1 MKKIKT
7 AFIYKPSNPYMSK
20 TAWATTYYHFFMNA
34 LNRHADLDMA
44 YFPAEKKFDVSKL
57 RDKFDII
64 LLWENHPWGSP
75 DELSGIQN
83 LDIPVICRINDAH
96 DAKIKGKIDY
106 HEKYKIDHY
115 FGYLPER
122 FFYKY
127 YPKNFKYK
135 VIFYGV
141 EPKLYENLTP
151 YSKRIKKKIL
161 CSGAAAT
168 TKFSSRLRDIIRG
181 NIWRLPA
188 SFAGA
193 REQSLWT
200 HYKLRTK
207 CIELPYVDY
216 TSTLQHEYINDK
228 YPLLLMKYSAS
239 IAADTV
245 APVVKY
251 WENPAAGC
259 LTFMEVTEKNQAAI
273 LGFEDGKNAIFI
285 NEKNY
290 EKKFSDYI
298 SDPNNS
304 KWSEIAENGRKYTMN
319 NLTNDIAANSL
330 VNLFKEYTIN

>member
-96 DAKIKGKIDY
+96 DAKIKGKIGY

-122 FFYKY
+122 FFHKY

-161 CSGAAAT
+161 CSGAAAS

-181 NIWRLPA
+181 DR
-188 SFAGA
+188 
-193 REQSLWT
+193 SLWK

-216 TSTLQHEYINDK
+216 TSTLQHEFINDK
-228 YPLLLMKYSAS
+228 YPLLLMKYCTS
-239 IAADTV
+239 IV
-245 APVVKY
+245 AHSLYPVIKY
-251 WENPAAGC
+251 WESTAAGC
-259 LTFMEVTEKNQAAI
+259 LTFMEVTEKNQAKI
-273 LGFEDGKNAIFI
+273 LGFEDGKNAVFI

-298 SDPNNS
+298 SDPNNP
-304 KWSEIAENGRKYTMN
+304 KWSEIAENGRDYTMN
-319 NLTNDIAANSL
+319 NLTNDVAADSL
-330 VNLFKEYTIN
+330 AELFKEYIK

>member
-83 LDIPVICRINDAH
+83 LDIPVICRINDPQ
-96 DAKIKGKIDY
+96 DTTKGKIDY

-161 CSGAAAT
+161 CSGAAAN

-181 NIWRLPA
+181 ER
-188 SFAGA
+188 
-193 REQSLWT
+193 SLWK

-207 CIELPYVDY
+207 CIELPYVNY

-259 LTFMEVTEKNQAAI
+259 LTFMEVTERNQASI
-273 LGFEDGKNAIFI
+273 LGFEDGKNAVFI

-298 SDPNNS
+298 SDPNNP
-304 KWSEIAENGRKYTMN
+304 KWSEIAENGRDYTMN
-319 NLTNDIAANSL
+319 NLTNDVAADSL
-330 VNLFKEYTIN
+330 AELFKEYIK

>member
-83 LDIPVICRINDAH
+83 LDIPVICRINDAQ

-122 FFYKY
+122 FFHKY

-141 EPKLYENLTP
+141 ESKLYENLTP

-161 CSGAAAT
+161 CSGAAAS

-181 NIWRLPA
+181 DR
-188 SFAGA
+188 
-193 REQSLWT
+193 SLWK

-207 CIELPYVDY
+207 CIELSYVDY
-216 TSTLQHEYINDK
+216 TSTLQHEFINDK
-228 YPLLLMKYSAS
+228 YPLLLMKYCTS
-239 IAADTV
+239 IAAHSLY
-245 APVVKY
+245 PVIKY
-251 WENPAAGC
+251 WESTAAGC
-259 LTFMEVTEKNQAAI
+259 LTFMEVTEKNQANI
-273 LGFEDGKNAIFI
+273 LGFNDGKNAIFI

-290 EKKFSDYI
+290 EKKLSDYI
-298 SDPNNS
+298 SDPNNA
-304 KWSEIAENGRKYTMN
+304 KWSEIAENGRYYTMN
-319 NLTNDIAANSL
+319 NLTNDVASNSL
-330 VNLFKEYTIN
+330 VEIFREYIK

>member
-83 LDIPVICRINDAH
+83 LDIPVICRINDPQ
-96 DAKIKGKIDY
+96 DTTKGKIDY

-122 FFYKY
+122 FFHKY

-141 EPKLYENLTP
+141 ESKLYENLTP

-161 CSGAAAT
+161 CSGAAAS

-181 NIWRLPA
+181 ER
-188 SFAGA
+188 
-193 REQSLWT
+193 SLWK

-207 CIELPYVDY
+207 CIELPYVNY

-228 YPLLLMKYSAS
+228 YPLLLMKYCTS
-239 IAADTV
+239 IAAHSLY
-245 APVVKY
+245 PVIKY
-251 WENPAAGC
+251 WESTAAGC
-259 LTFMEVTEKNQAAI
+259 LTFMEVTEKNQANI

-290 EKKFSDYI
+290 EKKLSDYI
-298 SDPNNS
+298 SDPNNA
-304 KWSEIAENGRKYTMN
+304 KWSEIAENGRYYTMN
-319 NLTNDIAANSL
+319 NLTNDVASNSL
-330 VNLFKEYTIN
+330 VEIFKEYVK

>member
-83 LDIPVICRINDAH
+83 LDIPVICRINDAQ

-122 FFYKY
+122 FFHKY

-141 EPKLYENLTP
+141 ESKLYENLTP

-161 CSGAAAT
+161 CSGAAAS

-181 NIWRLPA
+181 DR
-188 SFAGA
+188 
-193 REQSLWT
+193 SLWK

-228 YPLLLMKYSAS
+228 YPLLLMKYCTS
-239 IAADTV
+239 IAACSSF
-245 APVVKY
+245 PVIKY
-251 WENPAAGC
+251 WESTAAGC
-259 LTFMEVTEKNQAAI
+259 LTFMEVTEKNQANI
-273 LGFEDGKNAIFI
+273 LGFNDGKNAIFI

-290 EKKFSDYI
+290 EKKLSDYI
-298 SDPNNS
+298 SDPNNA
-304 KWSEIAENGRKYTMN
+304 KWSEIAENGRYYTMN
-319 NLTNDIAANSL
+319 NLTNDVASNSL
-330 VNLFKEYTIN
+330 VEIFREYIK

>member
-83 LDIPVICRINDAH
+83 LDIPVICRINDPQ
-96 DAKIKGKIDY
+96 DTTKGKIDY

-122 FFYKY
+122 FFHKY

-161 CSGAAAT
+161 CSGAAAS
-168 TKFSSRLRDIIRG
+168 TKFSSRLRYIIRG
-181 NIWRLPA
+181 
-188 SFAGA
+188 
-193 REQSLWT
+193 EQSQWK

-216 TSTLQHEYINDK
+216 TSTLQHEFINDK
-228 YPLLLMKYSAS
+228 YPLLLMKYCTS
-239 IAADTV
+239 IAACSSY
-245 APVVKY
+245 PVIKY
-251 WENPAAGC
+251 WESTAAGC
-259 LTFMEVTEKNQAAI
+259 LTFMEVTEKNQANI

-290 EKKFSDYI
+290 EKKLSEFI
-298 SDPNNS
+298 SDPKNT

-319 NLTNDIAANSL
+319 NLTNDNAANSL

>member
-161 CSGAAAT
+161 CSGAAAS
-168 TKFSSRLRDIIRG
+168 TKFSSRLSDIIRG
-181 NIWRLPA
+181 
-188 SFAGA
+188 
-193 REQSLWT
+193 EQSLWK

-216 TSTLQHEYINDK
+216 TSTLQHEFINDK
-228 YPLLLMKYSAS
+228 YPLLLMKYCTS
-239 IAADTV
+239 IAAHSLY
-245 APVVKY
+245 PVIKY
-251 WENPAAGC
+251 WESTAAGC
-259 LTFMEVTEKNQAAI
+259 LTFMEATEKNQANI

-290 EKKFSDYI
+290 EKKLSDYI
-298 SDPNNS
+298 SDPNNA
-304 KWSEIAENGRKYTMN
+304 KWSEIAENGHHYTMA
-319 NLTNDIAANSL
+319 NLTNDIASNSL
-330 VNLFKEYTIN
+330 VEIFKEYVK

>member
-96 DAKIKGKIDY
+96 DAKIKGKIGY

-122 FFYKY
+122 FFHKY

-135 VIFYGV
+135 VILYGV

-161 CSGAAAT
+161 CSGAAAS

-181 NIWRLPA
+181 DR
-188 SFAGA
+188 
-193 REQSLWT
+193 SLWK

-207 CIELPYVDY
+207 CIELSYVDY
-216 TSTLQHEYINDK
+216 TSTLQHEFINDK
-228 YPLLLMKYSAS
+228 YPLLLMKYCTS
-239 IAADTV
+239 IAAHSLY
-245 APVVKY
+245 PVIKY
-251 WENPAAGC
+251 WESTAAGC
-259 LTFMEVTEKNQAAI
+259 LTFMEVTEKNQANI

-285 NEKNY
+285 NERNY
-290 EKKFSDYI
+290 EKKLSDYI
-298 SDPNNS
+298 SDPNNA
-304 KWSEIAENGRKYTMN
+304 KWSEIAENGRYYTMN
-319 NLTNDIAANSL
+319 YLTNDVASNSL
-330 VNLFKEYTIN
+330 VEIFKEYVK

>member
-96 DAKIKGKIDY
+96 DAKIKGKIGY

-122 FFYKY
+122 FFHKY

-161 CSGAAAT
+161 CSGAAAS
-168 TKFSSRLRDIIRG
+168 TKLSSRLRDIIRG
-181 NIWRLPA
+181 DR
-188 SFAGA
+188 
-193 REQSLWT
+193 SLWK

-228 YPLLLMKYSAS
+228 YPLLLMKYCTS
-239 IAADTV
+239 IAACSSF
-245 APVVKY
+245 PVIKY
-251 WENPAAGC
+251 WESTAAGC
-259 LTFMEVTEKNQAAI
+259 LTFMEVTEKNQANI
-273 LGFEDGKNAIFI
+273 LGFNDGKNAIFI

-290 EKKFSDYI
+290 EKKLSDYI
-298 SDPNNS
+298 SDPNNA
-304 KWSEIAENGRKYTMN
+304 KWSEIAENGRYYTMN
-319 NLTNDIAANSL
+319 YLTNDVASNSL
-330 VNLFKEYTIN
+330 VEIFKEYVK

>member
-161 CSGAAAT
+161 CSGAAAN

-181 NIWRLPA
+181 ER
-188 SFAGA
+188 
-193 REQSLWT
+193 SLWK

-216 TSTLQHEYINDK
+216 TSTLQHEFINDK
-228 YPLLLMKYSAS
+228 YPLLLMKYCTSISAHS
-239 IAADTV
+239 LY
-245 APVVKY
+245 PVIKY
-251 WENPAAGC
+251 WESTAAGC
-259 LTFMEVTEKNQAAI
+259 LTFMEVTEKNQANI

-290 EKKFSDYI
+290 EKKLLDYI
-298 SDPNNS
+298 SDPNNA
-304 KWSEIAENGRKYTMN
+304 KWSEIAENGHHYTMA
-319 NLTNDIAANSL
+319 NLTNDVASNSL
-330 VNLFKEYTIN
+330 VEIFKEYVK

>member
-135 VIFYGV
+135 MIFYGV

-161 CSGAAAT
+161 CSGAAAN

-181 NIWRLPA
+181 ER
-188 SFAGA
+188 
-193 REQSLWT
+193 SLWK

-207 CIELPYVDY
+207 CIKLPYVNY

-228 YPLLLMKYSAS
+228 YPLLLMKYCTS
-239 IAADTV
+239 IAAHSLY
-245 APVVKY
+245 PVIKY
-251 WENPAAGC
+251 WESTAAGC
-259 LTFMEVTEKNQAAI
+259 LTFMEATEKNQANI

-290 EKKFSDYI
+290 EKKLSDYI
-298 SDPNNS
+298 SDPNNA
-304 KWSEIAENGRKYTMN
+304 KWSEIAENGRYYTMN
-319 NLTNDIAANSL
+319 YLTNDVASNSL
-330 VNLFKEYTIN
+330 VEIFKEYVK

>member
-161 CSGAAAT
+161 CSGAAAS
-168 TKFSSRLRDIIRG
+168 TKFSSRLSDIIRG
-181 NIWRLPA
+181 
-188 SFAGA
+188 
-193 REQSLWT
+193 EQSLWK

-207 CIELPYVDY
+207 CTELPYVDY
-216 TSTLQHEYINDK
+216 TSTLQHEFINDK
-228 YPLLLMKYSAS
+228 YPLLLMKYCTS
-239 IAADTV
+239 IAAHSLY
-245 APVVKY
+245 PVIKY
-251 WENPAAGC
+251 WESTAAGC
-259 LTFMEVTEKNQAAI
+259 LTFMEATEKNQANI

-290 EKKFSDYI
+290 EKKLSDYI
-298 SDPNNS
+298 SDPNNA
-304 KWSEIAENGRKYTMN
+304 KWSEIAENGRYYTMN
-319 NLTNDIAANSL
+319 YLTNDVASNSL
-330 VNLFKEYTIN
+330 VEIFKEYVK

>member
-83 LDIPVICRINDAH
+83 LDIPVICRINDAQ
-96 DAKIKGKIDY
+96 DAKSKGKIGY

-122 FFYKY
+122 FFHKY

-141 EPKLYENLTP
+141 ESKLYENLTP

-161 CSGAAAT
+161 CSGAAAS

-181 NIWRLPA
+181 DR
-188 SFAGA
+188 
-193 REQSLWT
+193 SLWK

-228 YPLLLMKYSAS
+228 YPLLLMKYCTS
-239 IAADTV
+239 IAACSSF
-245 APVVKY
+245 PVIKY
-251 WENPAAGC
+251 WESTAAGC
-259 LTFMEVTEKNQAAI
+259 LTFMEVTEKNQANI
-273 LGFEDGKNAIFI
+273 LGFNDGKNAIFI

-290 EKKFSDYI
+290 EKKLSDYI
-298 SDPNNS
+298 SDPNNA
-304 KWSEIAENGRKYTMN
+304 KWSEIAENGRYYTMN
-319 NLTNDIAANSL
+319 NLTNDVASNSL
-330 VNLFKEYTIN
+330 VEIFREYIK

>member
-96 DAKIKGKIDY
+96 DAKIKGKIGY

-122 FFYKY
+122 FFHKY

-135 VIFYGV
+135 VILYGV

-161 CSGAAAT
+161 CSGAAAS
-168 TKFSSRLRDIIRG
+168 TKFSSRLSDIIRG
-181 NIWRLPA
+181 
-188 SFAGA
+188 
-193 REQSLWT
+193 EQSLWK

-228 YPLLLMKYSAS
+228 YPLLLMKYCTS
-239 IAADTV
+239 IAACSSF
-245 APVVKY
+245 PVIKY
-251 WENPAAGC
+251 WESTAAGC
-259 LTFMEVTEKNQAAI
+259 LTFMEVTEKNQANI
-273 LGFEDGKNAIFI
+273 LGFNDGKNAIFI

-290 EKKFSDYI
+290 EKKLSDYI
-298 SDPNNS
+298 SDPNNA
-304 KWSEIAENGRKYTMN
+304 KWSEIAENGRYYTMN
-319 NLTNDIAANSL
+319 NLTNDVASNSL
-330 VNLFKEYTIN
+330 VEIFREYIK

>member
-96 DAKIKGKIDY
+96 DAKIKGKIGY

-122 FFYKY
+122 FFHKY

-135 VIFYGV
+135 VILYGV

-161 CSGAAAT
+161 CSGAAAS

-181 NIWRLPA
+181 DR
-188 SFAGA
+188 
-193 REQSLWT
+193 SLWK

-207 CIELPYVDY
+207 CIELSYVDY
-216 TSTLQHEYINDK
+216 TSTLQHEFINDK
-228 YPLLLMKYSAS
+228 YPLLLMKYCTS
-239 IAADTV
+239 IAAHSLY
-245 APVVKY
+245 PVIKY
-251 WENPAAGC
+251 WESTAAGC
-259 LTFMEVTEKNQAAI
+259 LTFMEVTEKNQANI

-290 EKKFSDYI
+290 EKKLSDYI
-298 SDPNNS
+298 SDPNNA
-304 KWSEIAENGRKYTMN
+304 KWSEIAENGRYYTMN
-319 NLTNDIAANSL
+319 YLTNDVASNSL
-330 VNLFKEYTIN
+330 VEIFKEYVK

>member
-83 LDIPVICRINDAH
+83 LDIPVICRINDPQ
-96 DAKIKGKIDY
+96 DTTKGKIDY

-161 CSGAAAT
+161 CSGAAAS
-168 TKFSSRLRDIIRG
+168 TKFSSRLRYIIRG
-181 NIWRLPA
+181 
-188 SFAGA
+188 
-193 REQSLWT
+193 EQSQWK

-228 YPLLLMKYSAS
+228 YPLLLMKYCTS
-239 IAADTV
+239 IAACSSF
-245 APVVKY
+245 PVIKY
-251 WENPAAGC
+251 WESTAAGC
-259 LTFMEVTEKNQAAI
+259 LTFMEVTEKNQANI
-273 LGFEDGKNAIFI
+273 LGFNDGKNAIFI

-290 EKKFSDYI
+290 EKKLSDYI
-298 SDPNNS
+298 SDPNNA
-304 KWSEIAENGRKYTMN
+304 KWSEIAENGRYYTMN
-319 NLTNDIAANSL
+319 NLTNDVASNSL
-330 VNLFKEYTIN
+330 VEIFREYIK

>member
-83 LDIPVICRINDAH
+83 LDIPVICRINDPQ
-96 DAKIKGKIDY
+96 DTTKGKIDY

-151 YSKRIKKKIL
+151 FSKRIKNKIL
-161 CSGAAAT
+161 CSGAVAT

-181 NIWRLPA
+181 ER
-188 SFAGA
+188 
-193 REQSLWT
+193 SLWK

-216 TSTLQHEYINDK
+216 TSTLQHEFINDK
-228 YPLLLMKYSAS
+228 YPLLLMKYCTS
-239 IAADTV
+239 IAAHSLY
-245 APVVKY
+245 PVIKY
-251 WENPAAGC
+251 WESTAAGC
-259 LTFMEVTEKNQAAI
+259 LTFMEVTEKNQANI

-290 EKKFSDYI
+290 EKKLSDYI
-298 SDPNNS
+298 SDPNNA
-304 KWSEIAENGRKYTMN
+304 KWSEIAENGRYYTMN
-319 NLTNDIAANSL
+319 YLTNDVASNSL
-330 VNLFKEYTIN
+330 VEIFKEYVK

>member
-96 DAKIKGKIDY
+96 DAKIKGKIGY

-122 FFYKY
+122 FFHKY

-161 CSGAAAT
+161 CSGAAAS
-168 TKFSSRLRDIIRG
+168 TKFSSRLRYIIRG
-181 NIWRLPA
+181 
-188 SFAGA
+188 
-193 REQSLWT
+193 EQSQWK

-228 YPLLLMKYSAS
+228 YPLLLMKYCTS
-239 IAADTV
+239 IAACSSF
-245 APVVKY
+245 PVIKY
-251 WENPAAGC
+251 WESTAAGC
-259 LTFMEVTEKNQAAI
+259 LTFMEVTEKNQANI

-285 NEKNY
+285 NERNY
-290 EKKFSDYI
+290 EKKLSEYI
-298 SDPNNS
+298 SDPNNA
-304 KWSEIAENGRKYTMN
+304 KWSEIAENGHHYTMA
-319 NLTNDIAANSL
+319 NLTNDVASNSL
-330 VNLFKEYTIN
+330 VEIFREYIK

>member
-96 DAKIKGKIDY
+96 DAKIKGKIGY

-122 FFYKY
+122 FFHKY

-141 EPKLYENLTP
+141 ESKLYENLTP

-161 CSGAAAT
+161 CSGAAAS

-181 NIWRLPA
+181 DR
-188 SFAGA
+188 
-193 REQSLWT
+193 SLWK

-207 CIELPYVDY
+207 CIELSYVDY
-216 TSTLQHEYINDK
+216 TSTLQHEFINDK
-228 YPLLLMKYSAS
+228 YPLLLMKYCTS
-239 IAADTV
+239 IAAHSLY
-245 APVVKY
+245 PVIKY
-251 WENPAAGC
+251 WESTAAGC
-259 LTFMEVTEKNQAAI
+259 LTFMEVTEKNQANI

-285 NEKNY
+285 NERNY
-290 EKKFSDYI
+290 EKKLSDYI
-298 SDPNNS
+298 SDPNNA
-304 KWSEIAENGRKYTMN
+304 KWSEIAENGHHYTMA
-319 NLTNDIAANSL
+319 NLTNDVASNSL
-330 VNLFKEYTIN
+330 VEIFKEYIK

>member
-161 CSGAAAT
+161 CSGAAAS
-168 TKFSSRLRDIIRG
+168 TKFSSRLSDIIRG
-181 NIWRLPA
+181 
-188 SFAGA
+188 
-193 REQSLWT
+193 EQSLWK

-216 TSTLQHEYINDK
+216 TSTLQHEFINDK
-228 YPLLLMKYSAS
+228 YPLLLMKYCTS
-239 IAADTV
+239 IAAHSLY
-245 APVVKY
+245 PVIKY
-251 WENPAAGC
+251 WESTAAGC
-259 LTFMEVTEKNQAAI
+259 LTFMEVTEKNQANI

-290 EKKFSDYI
+290 EKKLLDYI
-298 SDPNNS
+298 SDPNNA
-304 KWSEIAENGRKYTMN
+304 KWSEIAENGHHYTMA
-319 NLTNDIAANSL
+319 NLTNDVASNSL
-330 VNLFKEYTIN
+330 VEIFKEYVK

>member
-96 DAKIKGKIDY
+96 DAKIKGKIGY

-122 FFYKY
+122 FFHKY

-161 CSGAAAT
+161 CSGAVAS

-181 NIWRLPA
+181 DR
-188 SFAGA
+188 
-193 REQSLWT
+193 SLWK

-207 CIELPYVDY
+207 CIELSYVDY
-216 TSTLQHEYINDK
+216 TSTLQHEFINDK
-228 YPLLLMKYSAS
+228 YPLLLMKYCTS
-239 IAADTV
+239 IAAHSLY
-245 APVVKY
+245 PVIKY
-251 WENPAAGC
+251 WESTAAGC
-259 LTFMEVTEKNQAAI
+259 LTFMEVTEKNQANI

-285 NEKNY
+285 NERNY
-290 EKKFSDYI
+290 EKKLSDYI
-298 SDPNNS
+298 SDPNNA
-304 KWSEIAENGRKYTMN
+304 KWSEFAENGHHYTMA
-319 NLTNDIAANSL
+319 NLTNDVASNSL
-330 VNLFKEYTIN
+330 VEIFKEYVK

>member
-96 DAKIKGKIDY
+96 DAKIKGKIGY

-122 FFYKY
+122 FFHKY

-141 EPKLYENLTP
+141 ESKLYENLTP

-161 CSGAAAT
+161 CSGAAAS

-181 NIWRLPA
+181 DR
-188 SFAGA
+188 
-193 REQSLWT
+193 SLWK

-207 CIELPYVDY
+207 CIELSYVDY
-216 TSTLQHEYINDK
+216 TSTLQHEFINDK
-228 YPLLLMKYSAS
+228 YPLLLMKYCTS
-239 IAADTV
+239 IAAHSLY
-245 APVVKY
+245 PVIKY
-251 WENPAAGC
+251 WESTAAGC
-259 LTFMEVTEKNQAAI
+259 LTFMEVTEKNQAKI

-290 EKKFSDYI
+290 EKKLSDYI
-298 SDPNNS
+298 SDPNNA
-304 KWSEIAENGRKYTMN
+304 KWSEIAENGRYYTMN
-319 NLTNDIAANSL
+319 NLTNDVASNSL
-330 VNLFKEYTIN
+330 VEIFKEYVK

>member
-83 LDIPVICRINDAH
+83 IDIPVICRINDPQ
-96 DAKIKGKIDY
+96 DTTKGKIEY

-115 FGYLPER
+115 FGYIPER

-127 YPKNFKYK
+127 FPKNFKYK
-135 VIFYGV
+135 VIFFGV

-151 YSKRIKKKIL
+151 YSKRINKKIL
-161 CSGAAAT
+161 CSGAAAS
-168 TKFSSRLRDIIRG
+168 TKFSSRLRNIIRG
-181 NIWRLPA
+181 EVSQWK
-188 SFAGA
+188 
-193 REQSLWT
+193 

-216 TSTLQHEYINDK
+216 TSTLQHEFINDK
-228 YPLLLMKYSAS
+228 YPLLLMKYCTS
-239 IAADTV
+239 IAACSSY
-245 APVVKY
+245 PVIKY
-251 WENPAAGC
+251 WESTAAGC
-259 LTFMEVTEKNQAAI
+259 LTFMEVTEKNQANI

-290 EKKFSDYI
+290 EKKLSEFI
-298 SDPNNS
+298 SDPKNT

-319 NLTNDIAANSL
+319 NLTNDNAANSL

>member
-161 CSGAAAT
+161 CSGAAAS
-168 TKFSSRLRDIIRG
+168 TKFSSRLRYIIRG
-181 NIWRLPA
+181 
-188 SFAGA
+188 
-193 REQSLWT
+193 EQSQWK

-228 YPLLLMKYSAS
+228 YPLLLMKYCTS
-239 IAADTV
+239 IAACSSF
-245 APVVKY
+245 PVIKY
-251 WENPAAGC
+251 WESTAAGC
-259 LTFMEVTEKNQAAI
+259 LTFMEVTEKNQANI
-273 LGFEDGKNAIFI
+273 LGFNDGKNAIFI

-290 EKKFSDYI
+290 EKKLSDYI
-298 SDPNNS
+298 SDPNNA
-304 KWSEIAENGRKYTMN
+304 KWSEIAENGRYYTMN
-319 NLTNDIAANSL
+319 NLTNDVASNSL
-330 VNLFKEYTIN
+330 VEIFREYIK

>member
-96 DAKIKGKIDY
+96 DAKIKGKIGY

-122 FFYKY
+122 FFHKY

-161 CSGAAAT
+161 CSGAAAS

-181 NIWRLPA
+181 DR
-188 SFAGA
+188 
-193 REQSLWT
+193 SLWK

-207 CIELPYVDY
+207 CIELSYVDY
-216 TSTLQHEYINDK
+216 TSTLQHEFINDK
-228 YPLLLMKYSAS
+228 YPLLLMKYCTS
-239 IAADTV
+239 IAAHSLY
-245 APVVKY
+245 PVIKY
-251 WENPAAGC
+251 WESTAAGC
-259 LTFMEVTEKNQAAI
+259 LTFMEVTEKNQANI
-273 LGFEDGKNAIFI
+273 LGFNDGKNAIFI

-290 EKKFSDYI
+290 EKKLSDYI
-298 SDPNNS
+298 SDPNNA
-304 KWSEIAENGRKYTMN
+304 KWSEIAENGRYYTMN
-319 NLTNDIAANSL
+319 NLTNDVASNSL
-330 VNLFKEYTIN
+330 VEIFREYIK